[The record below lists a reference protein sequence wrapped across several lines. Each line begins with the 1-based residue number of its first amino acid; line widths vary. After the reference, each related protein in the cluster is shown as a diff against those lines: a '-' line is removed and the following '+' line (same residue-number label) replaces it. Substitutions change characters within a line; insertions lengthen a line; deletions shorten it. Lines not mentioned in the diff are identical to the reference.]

1 MRLGDNPG
9 RRGVGP
15 PIRRS
20 RWPKC
25 LYILNKGGQAGDHRG
40 KGLVKAIKA
49 AYRHSG
55 YTVLNQGGEVTIYTE
70 GWFVRCLWTKLPR
83 KALAIIVE
91 HMGMIP
97 DDGEAMAI
105 EKDDQ
110 PQAVMAGIVSD
121 DVAGWMG
128 GEAAS
133 MASYVP
139 VTFRGYQLFQEVNG
153 RQAYGV
159 DPTALAHRGAGH
171 GGNGDG
177 RYFWRPGAGLEPRRG
192 NRHAGRNQENHMGVG
207 VGADCVG
214 GPGERGPAQEGG
226 LIP

>member
-1 MRLGDNPG
+1 M
-9 RRGVGP
+9 
-15 PIRRS
+15 I
-20 RWPKC
+20 
-25 LYILNKGGQAGDHRG
+25 IEE

-110 PQAVMAGIVSD
+110 HQAVMAGIVSD

-159 DPTALAHRGAGH
+159 DPTALAIVERATAEMGTAAISGGRALAWSHDGETVMLGAIRKTTWAW
-171 GGNGDG
+171 D
-177 RYFWRPGAGLEPRRG
+177 W
-192 NRHAGRNQENHMGVG
+192 
-207 VGADCVG
+207 
-214 GPGERGPAQEGG
+214 ERTVWEAMESVDLHKKEG
-226 LIP
+226 

>member
-1 MRLGDNPG
+1 M
-9 RRGVGP
+9 
-15 PIRRS
+15 I
-20 RWPKC
+20 
-25 LYILNKGGQAGDHRG
+25 IEE

-153 RQAYGV
+153 RQAYAMYMAARASHKPVEFFKGLPPV
-159 DPTALAHRGAGH
+159 EAMKLKNLVTGFLYG
-171 GGNGDG
+171 GDG
-177 RYFWRPGAGLEPRRG
+177 E
-192 NRHAGRNQENHMGVG
+192 E
-207 VGADCVG
+207 
-214 GPGERGPAQEGG
+214 
-226 LIP
+226 

>member
-1 MRLGDNPG
+1 M
-9 RRGVGP
+9 
-15 PIRRS
+15 I
-20 RWPKC
+20 
-25 LYILNKGGQAGDHRG
+25 IEE

-83 KALAIIVE
+83 KALTIIVE

-128 GEAAS
+128 AIRKTTWAWDWERTVWEAMES
-133 MASYVP
+133 
-139 VTFRGYQLFQEVNG
+139 
-153 RQAYGV
+153 V
-159 DPTALAHRGAGH
+159 DLHKK
-171 GGNGDG
+171 
-177 RYFWRPGAGLEPRRG
+177 
-192 NRHAGRNQENHMGVG
+192 
-207 VGADCVG
+207 
-214 GPGERGPAQEGG
+214 EG
-226 LIP
+226 

>member
-1 MRLGDNPG
+1 M
-9 RRGVGP
+9 
-15 PIRRS
+15 I
-20 RWPKC
+20 
-25 LYILNKGGQAGDHRG
+25 IEE

-97 DDGEAMAI
+97 DD
-105 EKDDQ
+105 
-110 PQAVMAGIVSD
+110 

-159 DPTALAHRGAGH
+159 DPTALAIVERATAEMGTAAISGGRALTWSHDGETVMLGAIRKTTWAW
-171 GGNGDG
+171 D
-177 RYFWRPGAGLEPRRG
+177 W
-192 NRHAGRNQENHMGVG
+192 
-207 VGADCVG
+207 
-214 GPGERGPAQEGG
+214 ERTVWEAMESVDLHKKEG
-226 LIP
+226 